1 VARLKR
7 VRRTLPYIAA
17 ILGVLVLYRFTQP
30 VLFHIPGDC
39 VCSDYS
45 DRVDGFT
52 ILNPIRNRAPERS
65 ADGFL
70 ADLRDGR
77 TSNYATPQLVSEV
90 RGPSAGARHLQW
102 SLRYREDFGS
112 KVLLYYGLDNTG
124 AAHLPLEYGGEGM
137 VEVDRVNGSWKAD
150 RFDVVW

>member
-1 VARLKR
+1 VTRLKK
-7 VRRTLPYIAA
+7 VRRVLPYVAA
-17 ILGVLVLYRFTQP
+17 IIGVIVLYRFTQP

-52 ILNPIRNRAPERS
+52 ILNPIRSRTPERI
-65 ADGFL
+65 ADDFL

-77 TSNYATPQLVSEV
+77 ASSYATPQLVSEV
-90 RGPSAGARHLQW
+90 RSRSEGPRHLKW

-112 KVLLYYGLDNTG
+112 KVLLYYGLDDTG
-124 AAHLPLEYGGEGM
+124 TADLPLEYGGEGM
-137 VEVDRVNGSWKAD
+137 IEVDRINGVWKAD